1 MERIIN
7 NKFLEFIEI
16 IKNDFKNEKCFNAG
30 GYLGSMLYFDFGNQI
45 SKKSILQKE
54 KTIIL
59 GSKKIGIRD
68 CYWEIIRC
76 DCTLIN
82 SDDIDVYSFNFS
94 IFNLQ
99 SLIDIKFDN
108 KIFKILLPITFPK
121 TISPLPDINDFI
133 LTANSGALVPKATIV
148 SPINI
153 LDTLKLPATAL
164 APSTKI
170 SAPLIKIIK
179 PTIKNTKFNI
189 IIPPYSYFSN

>member
-7 NKFLEFIEI
+7 NKFLEFIKI

-45 SKKSILQKE
+45 SKKSILHKE

-68 CYWEIIRC
+68 CYWEMIIC
-76 DCTLIN
+76 DFTLIN

-108 KIFKILLPITFPK
+108 KIFKIF
-121 TISPLPDINDFI
+121 
-133 LTANSGALVPKATIV
+133 
-148 SPINI
+148 
-153 LDTLKLPATAL
+153 
-164 APSTKI
+164 
-170 SAPLIKIIK
+170 
-179 PTIKNTKFNI
+179 
-189 IIPPYSYFSN
+189 FSNNIEIHCDLSNKNDADLDDPILEFDVLDKYIFDIFAYGKFIIDMEYYK